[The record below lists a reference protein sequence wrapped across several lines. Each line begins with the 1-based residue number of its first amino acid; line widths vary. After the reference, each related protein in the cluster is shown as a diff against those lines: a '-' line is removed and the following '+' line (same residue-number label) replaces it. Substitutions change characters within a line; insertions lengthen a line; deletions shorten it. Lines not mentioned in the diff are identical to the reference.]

1 MTDPTDLV
9 TDRRDAL
16 AVIRESRTLAY
27 ALGGITLAAG
37 LVLLFWPD
45 RTIGVVARV
54 AGLLMVIMGIG
65 DLADAVRT
73 HRTQPY

>member
-65 DLADAVRT
+65 DLAGVF
-73 HRTQPY
+73 PLIG